1 MLIKSYFEKA
11 DMNTKMPSH
20 ESQPTG
26 TSAGTTLD
34 DAALDQVVGAR
45 RLTEPEK
52 WSYAIGYGTGIGAVI
67 NSVAAER
74 VMPGGAKMFADAVY
88 HDAELS
94 AEFMSKCAW
103 LR

>member
-1 MLIKSYFEKA
+1 
-11 DMNTKMPSH
+11 MNTKITQP
-20 ESQPTG
+20 ESQANDMSTE
-26 TSAGTTLD
+26 TMLD

-45 RLTEPEK
+45 RLTEHEK
-52 WSYAIGYGTGIGAVI
+52 WSYAIGYGTGIGAVV

-88 HDAELS
+88 NDGELS
-94 AEFMSKCAW
+94 AEFMSKCVW